1 MHEFELDK
9 DQLEN
14 LQKWTGVVGI
24 ILIISG
30 VINTITGVFFFFVGA
45 IPGIISI
52 ILGLKLRGVKKHIK
66 DYLYTQSDYPLNLL
80 FTDLTS
86 YFKIQGIFTIVMIVA
101 VFLLGILGAF
111 AGLAMY

>member
-1 MHEFELDK
+1 MYEFELDK
-9 DQLEN
+9 DQLEI
-14 LQKWTGVVGI
+14 LQKWTGIVGI
-24 ILIISG
+24 ILIVSG
-30 VINTITGVFFFFVGA
+30 VINTITGFFFFLVGA

-86 YFKIQGIFTIVMIVA
+86 YFKIQGVFTIVMIIA
-101 VFLLGILGAF
+101 SLLLGVFGVL